1 MAAPAANNIVAKRAL
16 ERPLLTLGCHGP
28 GDGELR
34 RTELAEPGLDG
45 YLLDGVLTAA
55 ECAQLVAAA
64 ESVAPLEGGFSFWG
78 DAADEAGR
86 ATRERFRS
94 ADTLEARQ
102 AAIAAELWARM
113 KPFTSEPIA
122 ITPDSPRFER
132 DLEGIWE
139 PVGLNEQLLFARY
152 GPGGHFAP
160 HVDGQTELDFDTR
173 SLFSVII
180 YLNSCI
186 LGGATRMLRGEQGE
200 ATERAEDG
208 RLVARPEAV
217 GQVVEPL
224 CGRALVFYQA
234 ALHDGEPVGQG
245 AAKFII
251 RTDIVYRRRTPICV
265 TEADVRAYGLYRRAR
280 DEESAGRCLEAAE
293 LFRLAFKT
301 SRTIGQLYGA

>member
-64 ESVAPLEGGFSFWG
+64 ES
-78 DAADEAGR
+78 
-86 ATRERFRS
+86 
-94 ADTLEARQ
+94 ARQ